1 MPVSNLLG
9 ELAAEHGSCQMVV
22 QVHIHRFIR
31 HIYMSP
37 LRDRPMHLASWRS
50 ISSGSSP
57 SAH

>member
-1 MPVSNLLG
+1 
-9 ELAAEHGSCQMVV
+9 MVV